1 MEFNSKSPIVVALNN
16 GDLSS
21 DAAEDVAELLFDV
34 AALTGGYEIAD
45 AAAFAA
51 KVTKLMGAT
60 EIPAKK
66 EEKVE
71 AVEAEIVE

>member
-1 MEFNSKSPIVVALNN
+1 MWSIMYSLMVQVGAGEGI
-16 GDLSS
+16 
-21 DAAEDVAELLFDV
+21 AEDVAELLFDV